1 MQTFRV
7 GAHVWVPD
15 PELAWEEGCVVE
27 DLGEGKLA
35 VKIDNP
41 GKPDSPYRL
50 LSHHLLPLPSSR
62 RLIVSVLSSAADSSP
77 MAITYGSRLTAVLI
91 LIPPPR
97 SARKLWELWE
107 VHASLCCMREPEGP
121 LLDPGEPEGPLLDD
135 MVRLT
140 CLHEPGVLSN
150 LCRRYRANLIY
161 VRPPSH
167 SRPATH
173 PLFPLSSLP
182 RGSILIALNP
192 FVRIPGLYDA
202 AMMRQY
208 HGVPLGLLSPHVFAT
223 AENAFRAMKEG
234 GRSQA
239 ILISGESGA
248 GKTET
253 TKLIIEYLARAAAHS
268 DPTSLPSPTTVL
280 PIPSASL
287 PALHIH
293 PPGSTSASPSIES
306 LVLQCLPPTHHRSR
320 FGKFIEL
327 QFGQGGGLTGGVGC
341 GPLWQ
346 VHRAAVRAGGR
357 ADGRG
362 GLRFGKF
369 IELQFGQGAGLTG
382 GVGCGPLWQVH
393 RAAVRAGGQADGRGG
408 LRFGKFIELQFGR
421 GGGLM
426 GAAVRTYLLE
436 RSRVVHIAD
445 CERNYHIFYQ
455 MCQGLSNEEAA
466 ALQLPPD
473 PSTRAH
479 HFHYLNQSS
488 CFHLPGRASD
498 ADEFAATMA
507 AMRAVGITAQQ
518 QDSILKILAAI
529 LHIGNFTFEQSGSD
543 LVLEVPHAEAHLG
556 AAADLLRVDKEAMRE
571 CITVVTRRVGP
582 EVIRS
587 PADDRTA
594 CLRRDALAKALYSRV
609 FDWLVERIN
618 ESIQQ
623 TGGVEEGRC
632 IGVLDI
638 YGFEHFETNSF
649 EQLCINLANEKLQQ
663 HFNQHVLR
671 EEQQVYERE
680 GIKWD
685 FIDFDDNS
693 DVLDAIEG
701 VCCVVVMGQRC
712 VYVAWFTFMSSFRQI
727 QAIWYL

>member
-1 MQTFRV
+1 MAGEAMQTFRV

-41 GKPDSPYRL
+41 AKPD
-50 LSHHLLPLPSSR
+50 
-62 RLIVSVLSSAADSSP
+62 
-77 MAITYGSRLTAVLI
+77 
-91 LIPPPR
+91 
-97 SARKLWELWE
+97 LWE
-107 VHASLCCMREPEGP
+107 VHASLCCMREP
-121 LLDPGEPEGPLLDD
+121 DGPLLDD

-161 VRPPSH
+161 VRALTLTLPLSLSRLHAAARPLLTPFYSPPTYPLIPPFPLTPSP
-167 SRPATH
+167 SPSLCQH
-173 PLFPLSSLP
+173 PRFHLSSLLP
-182 RGSILIALNP
+182 SSTPSLPLQTYTGSILIALNP
-192 FVRIPGLYDA
+192 FVRIPGLYDT

-253 TKLIIEYLARAAAHS
+253 TKLIIEYLARAAAHN
-268 DPTSLPSPTTVL
+268 DPASLPSPTTVL
-280 PIPSASL
+280 PTASSSL

-293 PPGSTSASPSIES
+293 PPGSPSASPSIES
-306 LVLQCLPPTHHRSR
+306 LVLQANPLLEA
-320 FGKFIEL
+320 FGNAK
-327 QFGQGGGLTGGVGC
+327 T
-341 GPLWQ
+341 
-346 VHRAAVRAGGR
+346 
-357 ADGRG
+357 
-362 GLRFGKF
+362 LRNNNSS
-369 IELQFGQGAGLTG
+369 
-382 GVGCGPLWQVH
+382 
-393 RAAVRAGGQADGRGG
+393 
-408 LRFGKFIELQFGR
+408 RFGKFIELQFGR
-421 GGGLM
+421 GGGLT

-479 HFHYLNQSS
+479 HFHYLNQST

-498 ADEFAATMA
+498 ADEFAATMS

-518 QDSILKILAAI
+518 QDSILKLLAAI
-529 LHIGNFTFEQSGSD
+529 LHIGNFTFEQKDSD
-543 LVLEVPHAEAHLG
+543 LVLAVPHAEAHLG

-571 CITVVTRRVGP
+571 SITVVTRRVGP

-623 TGGVEEGRC
+623 TGLVEEGRC

-638 YGFEHFETNSF
+638 YGFEHFEVNSF

-685 FIDFDDNS
+685 FIDFEDNS

-701 VCCVVVMGQRC
+701 CVALLSWGDLFSRRLKKRRVLR
-712 VYVAWFTFMSSFRQI
+712 R
-727 QAIWYL
+727 LKKRRH